1 VLKTG
6 DRRVQLNLPNQ
17 TVIDRR
23 TLYEPFFIKTRIVRN
38 GILEE
43 VVLTEVGGDF
53 GGLPGDPS
61 PVIRRD
67 ALVWG
72 CGLLTGAA
80 AARCMLMGLDL

>member
-1 VLKTG
+1 M
-6 DRRVQLNLPNQ
+6 RVKLNLPNQ

-23 TLYEPFFIKTRIVRN
+23 TLYQPFFLEIPIIN
-38 GILEE
+38 DDGQLEE
-43 VVLTEVGGDF
+43 IFLTEVGGDY

-67 ALVWG
+67 SLAWG

-80 AARCMLMGLDL
+80 AARCMLMGPYL

>member
-1 VLKTG
+1 M
-6 DRRVQLNLPNQ
+6 QLNLPSQ

-23 TLYEPFFIKTRIVRN
+23 IFYEPFFIEIPIYDDGV
-38 GILEE
+38 LQE
-43 VVLTEVGGDF
+43 VIRTEVGGDF

-67 ALVWG
+67 SLEWG

-80 AARCMLMGLDL
+80 AARCMLMSLYL